1 MVQEQ
6 QVIENLKRVVDP
18 HTGVNVYDMGLISDL
33 KIDDKIVS
41 LTFIPTSPVCPMGLQ
56 LAKDIKDKV
65 RKIEGVADCR
75 VNLAGHIQAEEIN
88 KFLNPSS

>member
-1 MVQEQ
+1 MANEE
-6 QVIENLKRVVDP
+6 QVIDAIKQVVDP

-33 KIDDKIVS
+33 KIEGEVVS

-65 RKIEGVADCR
+65 IDIDGITNCK
-75 VNLAGHIQAEEIN
+75 VNLVGHIQADEIN
-88 KFLNPSS
+88 KYLNS

>member
-1 MVQEQ
+1 MANEE
-6 QVIENLKRVVDP
+6 QVIDAIKQVMDP

-33 KIDDKIVS
+33 KINDDIVS

-65 RKIEGVADCR
+65 MGIDGISNCK
-75 VNLAGHIQAEEIN
+75 VNLVGHIQADEIN
-88 KFLNPSS
+88 KYLNS